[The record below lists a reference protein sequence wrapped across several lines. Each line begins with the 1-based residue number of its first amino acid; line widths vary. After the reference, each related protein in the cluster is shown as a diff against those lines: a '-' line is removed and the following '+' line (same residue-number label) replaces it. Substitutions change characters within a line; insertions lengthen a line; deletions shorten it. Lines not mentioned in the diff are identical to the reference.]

1 MKKSKDVAD
10 LAASLTAAATA
21 PLVPVQPPAQVPR
34 RKPAADT
41 LQITLRP
48 TRTLMARYVDLAAE
62 RSKQLGRTVSAQEI
76 MLEVLERTEA

>member
-21 PLVPVQPPAQVPR
+21 PLVPVQPLAQASR
-34 RKPAADT
+34 RKPAANT